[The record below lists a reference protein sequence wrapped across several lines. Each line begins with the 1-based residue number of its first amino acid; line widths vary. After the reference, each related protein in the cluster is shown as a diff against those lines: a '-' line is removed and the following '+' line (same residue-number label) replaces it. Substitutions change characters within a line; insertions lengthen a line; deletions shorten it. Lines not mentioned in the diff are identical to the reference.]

1 MAEAK
6 LTVYGAN
13 WCPDCR
19 RTKKFLGEQRIHYH
33 WVDLEQAPEAQKIVE
48 DLNDGKRII
57 PTIVFA
63 DDSVLVEPSNA
74 ELAAKLGLQTQA
86 KMRYYDLI
94 IVGGGPAGLTAALY
108 SARDGLEVL
117 VIEKGA
123 LGGQAGITDR
133 LDNYPGFPEGITG
146 AEFADRLGAQARRF
160 GVEILQAQAVIDL
173 RAEAESR
180 YIKTADGSEYGARA
194 VLLATGATYRH
205 LEVPGEQEL
214 IGAGVHFCAICDGPF
229 YQGQHVAVVGGGES
243 AGEGS
248 LALTRF
254 VDKVTLLVRGDK
266 LKTSQLIADKIE
278 SSPKIDVQYHTEIQ
292 ALKGRNKLR
301 SVTLENNQTGQ
312 TERITPAAVFVFV
325 GMSPNGDWFPES
337 IDRNEAGFI
346 LTGPTLETSLPGV
359 FAAGDVRQGA
369 TNQAAAAVGEGAT
382 AALMIRSYL
391 KQM

>member
-1 MAEAK
+1 
-6 LTVYGAN
+6 
-13 WCPDCR
+13 
-19 RTKKFLGEQRIHYH
+19 
-33 WVDLEQAPEAQKIVE
+33 
-48 DLNDGKRII
+48 
-57 PTIVFA
+57 
-63 DDSVLVEPSNA
+63 
-74 ELAAKLGLQTQA
+74 
-86 KMRYYDLI
+86 
-94 IVGGGPAGLTAALY
+94 
-108 SARDGLEVL
+108 
-117 VIEKGA
+117 
-123 LGGQAGITDR
+123 
-133 LDNYPGFPEGITG
+133 
-146 AEFADRLGAQARRF
+146 
-160 GVEILQAQAVIDL
+160 
-173 RAEAESR
+173 
-180 YIKTADGSEYGARA
+180 
-194 VLLATGATYRH
+194 
-205 LEVPGEQEL
+205 
-214 IGAGVHFCAICDGPF
+214 
-229 YQGQHVAVVGGGES
+229 VAVVGGGES